1 MIICGLKEQ
10 IELLA
15 SLESFEIDMSYKR
28 VRSNGLGEVIFAAF
42 LEEHG
47 KGMSYS

>member
-10 IELLA
+10 ITLLA

-28 VRSNGLGEVIFAAF
+28 VRTDGLGEVIFATF
-42 LEEHG
+42 LEDHG
-47 KGMSYS
+47 KGINSP

>member
-10 IELLA
+10 ITLLA

-28 VRSNGLGEVIFAAF
+28 VRADGLGEVIFAVF
-42 LEEHG
+42 LEKHG
-47 KGMSYS
+47 KGKKTR